1 MGDMNVYIGMC
12 PCFIVDVCKYVVV
25 GRYLDVCKYVVVG
38 RYLDV
43 GRYSDEGIQM

>member
-12 PCFIVDVCKYVVV
+12 PCIIVVV